1 MLNSNKER
9 ELVYVVIIDGIEPIP
24 GYDKVEAAI
33 VGGWHV
39 IVQKGQ
45 FKVGD
50 PAIYFEIDSRVPAD
64 RECFAFLEKRHYKVK
79 RKSGRCFKQQRNKYA
94 NKGRDGLRCAY

>member
-1 MLNSNKER
+1 MLNKSGIR
-9 ELVYVVIIDGIEPIP
+9 ELAYVVLIDGIEPIP
-24 GYDKVEAAI
+24 GYDRVETAI

-50 PAIYFEIDSRVPAD
+50 PAIYFEIDSRVPSN
-64 RECFAFLEKRHYKVK
+64 RECFAFLEKRKYKVK
-79 RKSGRCFKQQRNKYA
+79 T
-94 NKGRDGLRCAY
+94 LRMCKTIS